1 MAYPSRPM
9 QDEAWRELSDVVD
22 TAEAEALE
30 QFLDEMTLDE
40 RTLAVSRLSDQ
51 AREHLLGTIDAE
63 EAAEIV
69 ECLPE
74 SQAIEAFDH
83 LDAGTAAKIAVELP
97 SHHAADLIGDL
108 EPDHAAAILDGMS
121 PSDAVGL
128 RTLVEYDDDVA
139 GGLMVSERLAY
150 DAGTLVGDVVAD
162 LQSNAERYKNF
173 DVQYVYVTDAA
184 ERLVGVLFLRSLLLT
199 PAWHTIGDIMLDE
212 PLSAVDTMDVEE
224 LRTIFDSI
232 SFNAVPIV
240 DEHRH
245 LLGVVRRS
253 AVEERLAERT
263 ERDYRLSQGIVGG
276 EEIRTMPFVTRA
288 RRRLSWLSVNVV
300 LNVIAA
306 SVIAANEHVLEQVI
320 ALAVF
325 LPILSDM
332 SGCSGNQAVAV
343 TMRELSLGIVRP
355 TEIVRTA
362 LKEISVG
369 AVNGLALGLLVG
381 GAAWAYSDTP
391 WLGIVVGTALLL
403 NTVIAVIIG
412 GCVPLALKRFGV
424 DPALASGP
432 LLTTVTDM
440 CGFFLVLTFASAVLE
455 KLV

>member
-1 MAYPSRPM
+1 MK
-9 QDEAWRELSDVVD
+9 DEAWRDLSEVVD
-22 TAEAEALE
+22 TAEAKVLE

-40 RTLAVSRLSDQ
+40 RTLAVSRLSDD
-51 AREHLLGTIDAE
+51 ARERLLVTVTPG

-69 ECLPE
+69 EALPE
-74 SQAIEAFDH
+74 SQAVDAFEH
-83 LDAGTAAKIAVELP
+83 LPADSAARIVEELP
-97 SHHAADLIGDL
+97 SHHAADLIGEL
-108 EPDHAAAILDGMS
+108 EPDLASAILEGLK
-121 PSDAVGL
+121 PLDAVEIRHL
-128 RTLVEYDDDVA
+128 CEYDDDVA
-139 GGLMVSERLAY
+139 GGLMVPERLSY
-150 DAGTLVGDVVAD
+150 DAITPAGDVVAD
-162 LQSNAERYKNF
+162 LQSNAERYEDY

-184 ERLVGVLFLRSLLLT
+184 GRLVGVLYLRSLLLT
-199 PAWHTIGDIMLDE
+199 PPWRAIGDIMLSE
-212 PLSAVDTMDVEE
+212 PRYALDTSGSEE
-224 LRTIFDSI
+224 LRGLFDSI
-232 SFNAVPIV
+232 SFNAVPVV
-240 DEHRH
+240 DEQHH
-245 LLGVVRRS
+245 LIGVLRRS
-253 AVEERLAERT
+253 AVEERLAERS
-263 ERDYRLSQGIVGG
+263 ENDYRLTQGIVGG
-276 EEIRTMPFVTRA
+276 EEIRTMPLVTRA

-306 SVIAANEHVLEQVI
+306 SVIAANEEVLQQVI

-355 TEIVRTA
+355 SEIMRTA

-369 AVNGLALGLLVG
+369 AINGLALGLLVG
-381 GAAWAYSDTP
+381 GAAWAYSGMP
-391 WLGIVVGTALLL
+391 WLGLVVGVALLL
-403 NTVIAVIIG
+403 NTILAVIIG

-440 CGFFLVLTFASAVLE
+440 CGFFLVLTFASAVLP

>member
-1 MAYPSRPM
+1 MK
-9 QDEAWRELSDVVD
+9 DEAWRDLSDVVD

-40 RTLAVSRLSDQ
+40 RTLAVSRLKGD
-51 AREHLLGTIDAE
+51 ARERLLETVDPE
-63 EAAEIV
+63 EAAEII

-74 SQAIEAFDH
+74 SQVVDAIGH
-83 LDAGTAAKIAVELP
+83 LAPDTAARIVEELP

-108 EPDHAAAILDGMS
+108 EPEQASAILDDMPPAS
-121 PSDAVGL
+121 AVGIRAL
-128 RTLVEYDDDVA
+128 AEYDDDVA
-139 GGLMVSERLAY
+139 GGLMVSEHLSY
-150 DAGTLVGDVVAD
+150 DAGTPAGDVVAD
-162 LQSNAERYKNF
+162 LQSNAERYEDF
-173 DVQYVYVTDAA
+173 DVQYVYVTDTAG
-184 ERLVGVLFLRSLLLT
+184 RLSGVLYLRSLLLT
-199 PAWHTIGDIMLDE
+199 PPWRTIGDIMLKE
-212 PLSAVDTMDVEE
+212 PRFALDTAGTEE
-224 LRTIFDSI
+224 LRTLFDTI
-232 SFNAVPIV
+232 SFNAVPVV
-240 DEHRH
+240 DEHSH
-245 LLGVVRRS
+245 LLGVIRRS
-253 AVEERLAERT
+253 AVEERLAERS
-263 ERDYRLSQGIVGG
+263 ESDYRLTQGIVGG
-276 EEIRTMPFVTRA
+276 EELRTMPFLTRA

-306 SVIAANEHVLEQVI
+306 SVIAANEETLQQVI

-355 TEIVRTA
+355 TEILRTA

-381 GAAWAYSDTP
+381 LAAWGYSGLP
-391 WLGIVVGTALLL
+391 WLGVVVGTALLL
-403 NTVIAVIIG
+403 NTILAVVIG

-440 CGFFLVLTFASAVLE
+440 CGFFLVLTFASAVLP
-455 KLV
+455 KLM